1 MSDSNYTISDLE
13 TLTGI
18 KAHTIRIWEKR
29 YEIIAPKRT
38 ETNIRFYSN
47 DDLKHLLN
55 VSFLNKHGFKISKI
69 ASLQKKEITEKV
81 SSINLV
87 PSGNE
92 EFIDK
97 LIVSMIDLDEALF
110 ERVFHSSLIKSGF
123 EYTITEIIFPF
134 LHRTGVM
141 WQTGSINPAQEH
153 FISNLIRQKLIV
165 AIDSLPKSNGKEDK
179 KAILFLP
186 ENELHENSL
195 LLYNY
200 MLRARGYHTYY
211 FGQSV
216 PLVDLK
222 RILEITK
229 ADLVICVIT
238 ADVKPKLF
246 ADLLAEMEKLP
257 KRTKVL
263 LSGRVVL
270 ESKHKFS
277 KRFSMFKDQKDLV
290 SLI

>member
-1 MSDSNYTISDLE
+1 MGDSNYTISDLE

-29 YEIIAPKRT
+29 YDIISPNRT
-38 ETNIRFYSN
+38 DTNIRYYSN
-47 DDLKHLLN
+47 EDLKHLLN

-69 ASLQKKEITEKV
+69 ANLDKKQIAEKV

-92 EFIDK
+92 DFIDK

-110 ERVFHSSLIKSGF
+110 ERIFHSSLIKSGF
-123 EYTITEIIFPF
+123 EQTISEIIFPF
-134 LHRTGVM
+134 LQRTGVM

-165 AIDSLPKSNGKEDK
+165 AIDSLPKSTGKENK

-216 PLVDLK
+216 PLDDLK
-222 RILEITK
+222 RVLEITN

-238 ADVKPKLF
+238 ADIKAKLF
-246 ADLLAEMEKLP
+246 AALLAEMEKLP
-257 KRTKVL
+257 KKTKVL

-270 ESKHKFS
+270 ESKQKFP
-277 KRFSMFKDQKDLV
+277 KRFQLFKDQESLV
-290 SLI
+290 ALI

>member
-246 ADLLAEMEKLP
+246 TDLLAEMEKLP